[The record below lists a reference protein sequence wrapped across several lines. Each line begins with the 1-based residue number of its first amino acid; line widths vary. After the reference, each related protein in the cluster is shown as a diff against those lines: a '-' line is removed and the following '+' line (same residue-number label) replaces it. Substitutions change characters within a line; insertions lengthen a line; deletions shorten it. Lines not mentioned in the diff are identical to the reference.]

1 MTFQSIT
8 KATAD
13 SIMLLTCDLPA
24 PVLPLAR
31 VALAHIT
38 DKHLPDNIKAGLETM
53 FSSNPLAQDD
63 EVYQAMGDLMDIAIS
78 QDQTPQA
85 QARVM
90 RARDVLTE
98 ARELGHAMIA
108 MHWTR
113 VVVAMVA
120 ADGEA
125 APLLQ

>member
-1 MTFQSIT
+1 MTLQQIT

-13 SIMLLTCDLPA
+13 SIVLLTCDLPA

-38 DKHLPDNIKAGLETM
+38 AKHLPDNIKAGLESL

-63 EVYQAMGDLMDIAIS
+63 EVYQAMGDLMDVAIS

-85 QARVM
+85 KTRVM
-90 RARDVLTE
+90 HARNVLTE
-98 ARELGHAMIA
+98 EGELGHAMIA